1 MRIEGTLEA
10 EIASNPNM
18 INNQNE
24 LRRLLMIKIGKLG
37 DTIRHVQKQ
46 NFEIEDDVI
55 ERLRLMKGFND
66 QMERVNI

>member
-1 MRIEGTLEA
+1 MRVEGTLEA

-18 INNQNE
+18 INNSNE
-24 LRRLLMIKIGKLG
+24 LRRLLMVKIGKLG
-37 DTIRHVQKQ
+37 DTIRQVQKQ